1 MFKSAVEILIKSL
14 DDDGKNYF
22 ENFVTNFLDISDV
35 SFKKIFDVEKN
46 SFERKERKKTFDVK
60 VSQKIK
66 KKKKKKKSQ
75 VVMKTLE
82 DCNKIQYISKR
93 RKPSFYK
100 KF

>member
-14 DDDGKNYF
+14 DNDGKNYF

-60 VSQKIK
+60 VSHKS

>member
-22 ENFVTNFLDISDV
+22 ENFVTNFLHISDV

-46 SFERKERKKTFDVK
+46 SFERKERKKTFNVQ
-60 VSQKIK
+60 VSHKS
-66 KKKKKKKSQ
+66 KKKKKSQ

>member
-35 SFKKIFDVEKN
+35 SFKKIDVEKN

-60 VSQKIK
+60 VSHK
-66 KKKKKKKSQ
+66 KKKNLK
-75 VVMKTLE
+75 
-82 DCNKIQYISKR
+82 
-93 RKPSFYK
+93 
-100 KF
+100 

>member
-1 MFKSAVEILIKSL
+1 MFLLKKFLMLKKIHLKEKKEKRLLMLKFLIKA
-14 DDDGKNYF
+14 
-22 ENFVTNFLDISDV
+22 
-35 SFKKIFDVEKN
+35 
-46 SFERKERKKTFDVK
+46 
-60 VSQKIK
+60 

>member
-35 SFKKIFDVEKN
+35 SFKKIFDV
-46 SFERKERKKTFDVK
+46 K
-60 VSQKIK
+60 VSHKR

>member
-46 SFERKERKKTFDVK
+46 SFERKERKKTFDFK
-60 VSQKIK
+60 FSNKIK